1 MYIVPIAWIYVAF
14 MMAVAEATNSTGSV
28 LGAVFTFVLYGVV
41 PVLLV
46 VYLMGTPA
54 RKRKIKAQE
63 REEWEQAQQAD
74 RAAGTLAVG
83 PPMAESAQ
91 PDAGRHS
98 PAATQNSSVPPV

>member
-63 REEWEQAQQAD
+63 REEWEQAQLAD
-74 RAAGTLAVG
+74 RAAGTPAAG
-83 PPMAESAQ
+83 PPTAESAQ